1 MDHKRPDPD
10 PVAVL
15 ERWTVHGGGW
25 RATSLTETDAV
36 VELLSCDGAVVDALA
51 STDRV
56 LLEYLSRQRSS
67 ELSPPRPESD
77 NQRRSSTPANGE
89 ESGKASFP
97 ASDPPSTWTWEPPL
111 SSRGRP

>member
-1 MDHKRPDPD
+1 MDHNRPGYD

-15 ERWTVHGGGW
+15 ERWTVHGGSW
-25 RATSLTETDAV
+25 RATSLTKTDAV

-51 STDRV
+51 STDQA
-56 LLEYLSRQRSS
+56 LLDYLSRRRSS

-77 NQRRSSTPANGE
+77 NQRRSSTPADGE

-97 ASDPPSTWTWEPPL
+97 ASDPPSSWTWE
-111 SSRGRP
+111 SARGGRGRP